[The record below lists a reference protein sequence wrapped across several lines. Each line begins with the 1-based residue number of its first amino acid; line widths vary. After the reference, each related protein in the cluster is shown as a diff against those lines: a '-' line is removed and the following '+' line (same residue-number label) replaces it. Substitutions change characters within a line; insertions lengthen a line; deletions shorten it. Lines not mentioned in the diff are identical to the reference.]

1 MDEAGTERA
10 GILDSLPDAVLL
22 VRTDGTIAYANS
34 TAESLFGY
42 SVEELLR
49 LDLEMLIPDRLRAAH
64 ASHRADYFTEPDS
77 RPMGL
82 GLDLYALRKDGSEFP
97 VDISLSY
104 AGEMEDHAAVA
115 AIRDITARR
124 KVEEELHEARETLEK
139 AYAEISQLKDRLQ
152 AEAAYLREEIETGHL
167 LREIVGSSTGL
178 KGVFQLVDQVAPNN
192 VTVLLLGET
201 GTGKE
206 LIARAIHDSSPRRE
220 HPLIK
225 VNCAALPDTLIESEL
240 FGHEMG
246 SFTGAAGQR
255 KGRFELADGGTI
267 FLDEIGDLLPG
278 LQAKL
283 LRVLQSGEF
292 ERLGSEKTLTADVR
306 VISATN
312 RNLEAAVADGSFRPD
327 LYYRLKV
334 FPIEVPPLRDRRED
348 VPLLVWHFITTRQA
362 TLGRRVETIP
372 RRMME
377 RLVAYDWPGNV
388 RELEHVVERALILSP
403 GSTLMVEELVSVPG
417 AAAPLHAGSS
427 QQMVDAERAH
437 VLRVL
442 RDCAWKVKGSG
453 NAAERLGLNPST
465 LRSRM
470 KKLGIERPT
479 RG

>member
-1 MDEAGTERA
+1 MDEAGTDRA
-10 GILDSLPDAVLL
+10 WLLDSLPDAILL
-22 VRTDGTIAYANS
+22 VRKDGTIAYANS
-34 TAESLFGY
+34 TAEELFGY

-49 LDLEMLIPDRLRAAH
+49 LDLEMLVPERFRAGHSSLRAEYSA
-64 ASHRADYFTEPDS
+64 EPDT

-82 GLDLYALRKDGSEFP
+82 GLDLYALRKDGNEFP

-104 AGEMEDHAAVA
+104 NHETTDPVAVA
-115 AIRDITARR
+115 AIRDISARR
-124 KVEEELHEARETLEK
+124 KVEEELHEARETLEN
-139 AYAEISQLKDRLQ
+139 AYAEISDLKDRLQ

-178 KGVFQLVDQVAPNN
+178 RGVFHLVDQVAPTNA
-192 VTVLLLGET
+192 TVLLLGET

-240 FGHEMG
+240 FGHEKG
-246 SFTGAAGQR
+246 SFTGAVGRR

-267 FLDEIGDLLPG
+267 FLDEIGDLPQD

-292 ERLGSEKTLTADVR
+292 ERLGSEKTLQADVR

-312 RNLEAAVADGSFRPD
+312 RNLEAAVAAGSFRPD

-334 FPIEVPPLRDRRED
+334 FPIEVPPLRDRKED
-348 VPLLVWHFITTRQA
+348 IPLLVWHFITTRQA
-362 TLGRRVETIP
+362 TLGRRIETIP
-372 RRMME
+372 RHAME
-377 RLVAYDWPGNV
+377 RLVSYDWPGNV
-388 RELEHVVERALILSP
+388 RELEHVVERAIILSP
-403 GSTLMVEELVSVPG
+403 GSTLMVEEPG
-417 AAAPLHAGSS
+417 AAAPLHAGGS
-427 QQMVDAERAH
+427 QQMVQAERAH

-442 RDCAWKVKGSG
+442 RDCGWKVKGSG
-453 NAAERLGLNPST
+453 NAAETLGLNPST

-470 KKLGIERPT
+470 KKLGIERPAI
-479 RG
+479 G

>member
-1 MDEAGTERA
+1 MDEAGTDRA
-10 GILDSLPDAVLL
+10 GILDSLPDAILL
-22 VRTDGTIAYANS
+22 VRPDGTIAYANS

-49 LDLEMLIPDRLRAAH
+49 LDLEMLIPDQLRARH
-64 ASHRADYFTEPDS
+64 SSHRADYFTEPS
-77 RPMGL
+77 TRSMGL
-82 GLDLYALRKDGSEFP
+82 GLELHALRKDGSELP

-104 AGEMEDHAAVA
+104 GGEPGDRVVVA
-115 AIRDITARR
+115 AIRDIRARR
-124 KVEEELHEARETLEK
+124 KVEGELHEARETLEN
-139 AYAEISQLKDRLQ
+139 AYAEISELKDRLQ

-167 LREIVGSSTGL
+167 LREIVGSGTGL
-178 KGVFQLVDQVAPNN
+178 RGVFTLVNQVAPTNA
-192 VTVLLLGET
+192 TVLLLGET

-206 LIARAIHDSSPRRE
+206 LVARAIHDSSPRRE

-240 FGHEMG
+240 FGHEKG

-267 FLDEIGDLLPG
+267 FLDEIGDLPPG

-292 ERLGSEKTLTADVR
+292 ERLGSEKTLKADVR

-348 VPLLVWHFITTRQA
+348 IPVLVWHFITTRQA

-372 RRMME
+372 RREME

-403 GSTLMVEELVSVPG
+403 GSTLMVEELVSASG

-437 VLRVL
+437 ILRVL

-470 KKLGIERPT
+470 KKLGIERPAI
-479 RG
+479 G